1 LRLGLLGLGV
11 LIVLSFSRRSGP
23 VRDLPG
29 PARATPIEFL
39 EALGSLYRK
48 AGAGSTAVSV
58 AWERFR
64 RQSLRLC
71 GQRGNQM
78 GAAELA
84 MVIRRRFPD
93 ASASL
98 EADLAACEDA
108 AWGETVSAEAAL
120 KLIQALHGHQVDI
133 AAAQKSGG
141 QTLKSEDIHS
151 KQQER
156 AL

>member
-1 LRLGLLGLGV
+1 
-11 LIVLSFSRRSGP
+11 
-23 VRDLPG
+23 
-29 PARATPIEFL
+29 
-39 EALGSLYRK
+39 
-48 AGAGSTAVSV
+48 
-58 AWERFR
+58 
-64 RQSLRLC
+64 
-71 GQRGNQM
+71 M